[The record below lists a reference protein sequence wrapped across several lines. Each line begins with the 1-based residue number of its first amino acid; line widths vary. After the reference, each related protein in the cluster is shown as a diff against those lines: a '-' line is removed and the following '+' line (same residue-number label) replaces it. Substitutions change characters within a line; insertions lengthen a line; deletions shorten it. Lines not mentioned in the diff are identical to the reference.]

1 MALGLLGS
9 LDPVRAQPGLSGLRI
24 GHSRVCCSRIRTDV
38 RQVIQEMK
46 AVSQHELGERV
57 ADARR
62 RKGWTQ
68 GELAARVGLTQTSVS
83 RIETGGRA
91 VSSLE
96 LAELAEVLGVSVL
109 DLLRAGQRPMLAIA
123 ARLGHFRDPSAVDRA
138 LRRAEALIRLDELLD
153 SVLGPSPP
161 EGSSPPKGPAPLER
175 AVPLRGAAPLG
186 GVVSV
191 EPEAV
196 PPEPEA
202 VPPEPGAVRRGE
214 VGRGPAVDQGRRLA
228 GRVRQALR
236 LGDGPLGPLPE
247 VLEERLRLDVD
258 FSPLPEAVDG
268 LCVSVGE
275 RALVLVGSSKPS
287 SRQRFTLAH
296 ELAHYLVDD
305 LDPLYVDERGV
316 RARSV
321 AEMRAN
327 AFAAHLLMP
336 EPGVRA
342 VIEGFTDDAERAVRV
357 ALTFGTSVSAAAY
370 QLGNLGLLPETVRDR
385 LTQAGSRPLLMR
397 YALPSDW
404 QQDESGRG
412 RLRPPSRLYRRA
424 TLAFR
429 RGLIGLEPVAELLQR
444 PDRDQLRQE
453 LEDAGLAPDEEA
465 FTAAGPDGLDEIFEE
480 MAPGR

>member
-1 MALGLLGS
+1 
-9 LDPVRAQPGLSGLRI
+9 
-24 GHSRVCCSRIRTDV
+24 
-38 RQVIQEMK
+38 
-46 AVSQHELGERV
+46 
-57 ADARR
+57 
-62 RKGWTQ
+62 
-68 GELAARVGLTQTSVS
+68 VS
-83 RIETGGRA
+83 RIETGVRA

-109 DLLRAGQRPMLAIA
+109 DLLRAGRRPMLAIA
-123 ARLGHFRDPSAVDRA
+123 ARLGHFRDPGAVDRA

-161 EGSSPPKGPAPLER
+161 SGPLPPGGAAPLEG
-175 AVPLRGAAPLG
+175 PSPPEGAAPLG
-186 GVVSV
+186 G
-191 EPEAV
+191 A
-196 PPEPEA
+196 A
-202 VPPEPGAVRRGE
+202 LPGPAAVRRGE

-228 GRVRQALR
+228 GQVRQALR

-342 VIEGFTDDAERAVRV
+342 AIEGFTDDAERAVRV

-370 QLGNLGLLPETVRDR
+370 QLGNLGLLPESVRDR

>member
-1 MALGLLGS
+1 
-9 LDPVRAQPGLSGLRI
+9 
-24 GHSRVCCSRIRTDV
+24 
-38 RQVIQEMK
+38 MK

-109 DLLRAGQRPMLAIA
+109 DLLRSGQRPMLAIA
-123 ARLGHFRDPSAVDRA
+123 ARLGHFRDPGAVDRA
-138 LRRAEALIRLDELLD
+138 LGRAEALIRLDELLD
-153 SVLGPSPP
+153 SALGPSPP
-161 EGSSPPKGPAPLER
+161 GGPAASGGPSPPGGPASGGPAASEGSAPPG
-175 AVPLRGAAPLG
+175 GAAPPRPG
-186 GVVSV
+186 PREAEAAV
-191 EPEAV
+191 EPA
-196 PPEPEA
+196 A
-202 VPPEPGAVRRGE
+202 LRRGE

-228 GRVRQALR
+228 GQVRQALR

-268 LCVSVGE
+268 LCVSVGD

-342 VIEGFTDDAERAVRV
+342 AIEGFTDDAERAVRV

-370 QLGNLGLLPETVRDR
+370 QLGNLGLLPDSVRDR

-429 RGLIGLEPVAELLQR
+429 RGLIGLEPIAELLQR

>member
-1 MALGLLGS
+1 
-9 LDPVRAQPGLSGLRI
+9 
-24 GHSRVCCSRIRTDV
+24 
-38 RQVIQEMK
+38 MK

-123 ARLGHFRDPSAVDRA
+123 ARLGHFRDPGAVDRA
-138 LRRAEALIRLDELLD
+138 LGRAEALIRLDELLD
-153 SVLGPSPP
+153 SALGPSPP
-161 EGSSPPKGPAPLER
+161 GGPVAGGPAASEGSAPPG
-175 AVPLRGAAPLG
+175 GAAPPRPG
-186 GVVSV
+186 PREAEAAV
-191 EPEAV
+191 EPA
-196 PPEPEA
+196 
-202 VPPEPGAVRRGE
+202 AVRRGE

-228 GRVRQALR
+228 GQVRQALR

-268 LCVSVGE
+268 LCVSVGD

-342 VIEGFTDDAERAVRV
+342 AIDGFTDDAERAVRV

-370 QLGNLGLLPETVRDR
+370 QLGNLGLLPDSVRDR

-429 RGLIGLEPVAELLQR
+429 RGLIGLEPIAELLQR

>member
-1 MALGLLGS
+1 
-9 LDPVRAQPGLSGLRI
+9 
-24 GHSRVCCSRIRTDV
+24 
-38 RQVIQEMK
+38 MK

-62 RKGWTQ
+62 GKGWTQ
-68 GELAARVGLTQTSVS
+68 GQLAARVGLTQASVS
-83 RIETGGRA
+83 RIETGVRA

-109 DLLRAGQRPMLAIA
+109 DLLRTGQRPMLAIA
-123 ARLGHFRDPSAVDRA
+123 ARLGHFRDPGAVDRA
-138 LRRAEALIRLDELLD
+138 LGRAEALIRLDELLD

-161 EGSSPPKGPAPLER
+161 EGSAAPERPAPLE
-175 AVPLRGAAPLG
+175 AEAA
-186 GVVSV
+186 V
-191 EPEAV
+191 EPA
-196 PPEPEA
+196 
-202 VPPEPGAVRRGE
+202 AVRRGE

-228 GRVRQALR
+228 GQVRQALR

-268 LCVSVGE
+268 LCVSVGD

-342 VIEGFTDDAERAVRV
+342 AIEGFTDDAERAVRV

-370 QLGNLGLLPETVRDR
+370 QLGNLGLLPDSVRDR

-429 RGLIGLEPVAELLQR
+429 RGLIGLEPIAELLQR

>member
-1 MALGLLGS
+1 
-9 LDPVRAQPGLSGLRI
+9 
-24 GHSRVCCSRIRTDV
+24 
-38 RQVIQEMK
+38 MK

-83 RIETGGRA
+83 RIETGVRT

-123 ARLGHFRDPSAVDRA
+123 ARLGHFRDPGAVDRA

-161 EGSSPPKGPAPLER
+161 SGPSPPEG
-175 AVPLRGAAPLG
+175 
-186 GVVSV
+186 
-191 EPEAV
+191 AV
-196 PPEPEA
+196 PPGGA
-202 VPPEPGAVRRGE
+202 ALPGPAAVRRGE

-228 GRVRQALR
+228 GQVRQALR

-275 RALVLVGSSKPS
+275 HALVLVGSSKPS

-342 VIEGFTDDAERAVRV
+342 AIEGFTDDAERAVRV

-370 QLGNLGLLPETVRDR
+370 QLGNLGLLPESVRDR

-429 RGLIGLEPVAELLQR
+429 RGLIGLEPIAELLQR

>member
-1 MALGLLGS
+1 
-9 LDPVRAQPGLSGLRI
+9 
-24 GHSRVCCSRIRTDV
+24 
-38 RQVIQEMK
+38 MK

-62 RKGWTQ
+62 GKGWTQ

-83 RIETGGRA
+83 RIETGVRA

-109 DLLRAGQRPMLAIA
+109 DLLRAGPRPMLAIA
-123 ARLGHFRDPSAVDRA
+123 ARLGHFRDPGAVDRA
-138 LRRAEALIRLDELLD
+138 LGRAEALIRLDELLD

-161 EGSSPPKGPAPLER
+161 EGSAASGGASPPG
-175 AVPLRGAAPLG
+175 GAAPPRPAPFEAEAA
-186 GVVSV
+186 V
-191 EPEAV
+191 EPA
-196 PPEPEA
+196 
-202 VPPEPGAVRRGE
+202 AVRRGE

-228 GRVRQALR
+228 GQVRQALR

-268 LCVSVGE
+268 LCVSVGD

-342 VIEGFTDDAERAVRV
+342 AIEGFTDDAERAVRV

-370 QLGNLGLLPETVRDR
+370 QLGNLGLLPDSVRDR

>member
-1 MALGLLGS
+1 
-9 LDPVRAQPGLSGLRI
+9 
-24 GHSRVCCSRIRTDV
+24 
-38 RQVIQEMK
+38 MK

-62 RKGWTQ
+62 GKGWTQ

-109 DLLRAGQRPMLAIA
+109 DLLRSGQRPMLAIA
-123 ARLGHFRDPSAVDRA
+123 ARLGHFRDPGAVDRA
-138 LRRAEALIRLDELLD
+138 LGRAEALIRLDELLD

-161 EGSSPPKGPAPLER
+161 EGASPPRGAAPPKPAPLE
-175 AVPLRGAAPLG
+175 AGAA
-186 GVVSV
+186 V
-191 EPEAV
+191 EPA
-196 PPEPEA
+196 
-202 VPPEPGAVRRGE
+202 AVRRGE

-228 GRVRQALR
+228 GQVRQALR

-268 LCVSVGE
+268 LCVSVGD

-342 VIEGFTDDAERAVRV
+342 AIDGFTDDAERAVRV

-370 QLGNLGLLPETVRDR
+370 QLGNLGLLADGVRDR

-429 RGLIGLEPVAELLQR
+429 RGLIGLEPIAELLQR

>member
-1 MALGLLGS
+1 MLFPHTNGCS
-9 LDPVRAQPGLSGLRI
+9 PGEP
-24 GHSRVCCSRIRTDV
+24 
-38 RQVIQEMK
+38 EMK

-68 GELAARVGLTQTSVS
+68 GELAARVGLSQTSVS
-83 RIETGGRA
+83 RIETGVRT

-96 LAELAEVLGVSVL
+96 LAELAEVLGVSLL

-123 ARLGHFRDPSAVDRA
+123 ARLGHFRDPGAVDRA

-161 EGSSPPKGPAPLER
+161 EGPSPPD
-175 AVPLRGAAPLG
+175 VPSPPSGAAPLG
-186 GVVSV
+186 G
-191 EPEAV
+191 A
-196 PPEPEA
+196 A
-202 VPPEPGAVRRGE
+202 LPGPAAVRRGE

-228 GRVRQALR
+228 GQVRQALR

-275 RALVLVGSSKPS
+275 HALVLVGSSKPS

-342 VIEGFTDDAERAVRV
+342 AIEGFTDDAERAVRV

-370 QLGNLGLLPETVRDR
+370 QLGNLGLLPESVRDR

-429 RGLIGLEPVAELLQR
+429 RGLIGLEPIAELLQR

>member
-1 MALGLLGS
+1 
-9 LDPVRAQPGLSGLRI
+9 
-24 GHSRVCCSRIRTDV
+24 
-38 RQVIQEMK
+38 MK

-83 RIETGGRA
+83 RIETGVRT

-96 LAELAEVLGVSVL
+96 LAELAEVLGVSLL

-123 ARLGHFRDPSAVDRA
+123 ARLGHFRDPGAVDRA

-161 EGSSPPKGPAPLER
+161 EGPSPPGPA
-175 AVPLRGAAPLG
+175 
-186 GVVSV
+186 
-191 EPEAV
+191 
-196 PPEPEA
+196 
-202 VPPEPGAVRRGE
+202 AVRRGE

-275 RALVLVGSSKPS
+275 HALVLVGSSKPS

-342 VIEGFTDDAERAVRV
+342 AIEGFTDDAERAVRV

-370 QLGNLGLLPETVRDR
+370 QLGNLGLLPESVRDR

-429 RGLIGLEPVAELLQR
+429 RGLIGLEPIAELLQR